1 MSLSDT
7 LREAF
12 LPERSAHADRLP
24 RRLLREISRMP
35 RLTGILPY
43 VAWQEETRLFA
54 LDQGAFGERESQA
67 IGFCIEAL
75 PQTGANDEMEKVLA
89 SLFVSCPPGTGI
101 QVTLYGS
108 PNILP
113 VLQAQANL
121 LPRSGADV
129 RSVADGGAD
138 QKGGWED
145 RRHNNIFRLL
155 ARRRIDHYLHGT
167 GHSIFSHQTYLLRD
181 FRAVISITL
190 PLDPEVP
197 ADVDEAL
204 RVRESVHAT
213 LKSAHLPGHDWG
225 PEQLLHFVAPFFDH
239 SSLFTGRDLR
249 PIEWNEAQP
258 LRDQV
263 SHHEIASR
271 LGDSDIRFRQAG
283 GDESVLQ
290 LFSVRQYPRYFRLA
304 GMNTLIGDPYQL
316 ALSMPCPFLI
326 TMGAVAL
333 DYEAARSK
341 AQMKAARATQS
352 AGSYMAHFQPD
363 LQERKR
369 DWDMV
374 LKTFDSGRTVV
385 GMYHQICL
393 LAKATEAARCEHA
406 VRAVWRARGFDLT
419 KDFYLQHQALAA
431 ALPMTLTPALQAT
444 CVSSGVSAPRLPTTQ

>member
-43 VAWQEETRLFA
+43 VAWQDETRLFA

-138 QKGGWED
+138 QNGGWED

-167 GHSIFSHQTYLLRD
+167 GQSIFYASDL
-181 FRAVISITL
+181 
-190 PLDPEVP
+190 
-197 ADVDEAL
+197 
-204 RVRESVHAT
+204 
-213 LKSAHLPGHDWG
+213 SAAR
-225 PEQLLHFVAPFFDH
+225 F
-239 SSLFTGRDLR
+239 SGRDLDH
-249 PIEWNEAQP
+249 P
-258 LRDQV
+258 
-263 SHHEIASR
+263 
-271 LGDSDIRFRQAG
+271 
-283 GDESVLQ
+283 
-290 LFSVRQYPRYFRLA
+290 
-304 GMNTLIGDPYQL
+304 
-316 ALSMPCPFLI
+316 
-326 TMGAVAL
+326 
-333 DYEAARSK
+333 AARPRGAGRCRRGAACPGK
-341 AQMKAARATQS
+341 CPRHAQVGTP
-352 AGSYMAHFQPD
+352 AGS
-363 LQERKR
+363 
-369 DWDMV
+369 
-374 LKTFDSGRTVV
+374 
-385 GMYHQICL
+385 
-393 LAKATEAARCEHA
+393 
-406 VRAVWRARGFDLT
+406 
-419 KDFYLQHQALAA
+419 
-431 ALPMTLTPALQAT
+431 
-444 CVSSGVSAPRLPTTQ
+444 